1 MRRILVVGVAAT
13 AITLTLPAHAADTT
27 GAAGKDV
34 PQATCFW
41 FGPMSIKNKA
51 TNLAY
56 PDEGALYWGARFRIP
71 TGATLRLEG
80 SFPHARYMSVNA
92 YGKVLGVD
100 HAAVDALDDT
110 AIQPNP
116 GSINPYLPG
125 ADRYAANRSYTLTM
139 TDGVASDEPNVIDA
153 PATNEAAQELIY
165 RVYLP
170 DAASDRSAA
179 SLPEPVLTLSGGE
192 VVRGQ
197 ALCDAINDPQRSF
210 SFQTMPAPV
219 YTGLVNLPGADPAKN
234 PSYSP
239 LRWEKFFNQQLA
251 LSVYRIGT
259 PTAKDRRKD
268 LALGEIG
275 GYYDNRSVKYAV
287 GPINAAYGK
296 VLVLKGKLPTT
307 PATGPKVRTMGSG
320 QMRYWSICQNGSP
333 VATNGIDCVSDADL
347 KPLLRKGRKYT
358 IVVSRKVDRPKNAK
372 AKCKV
377 AWLNWGDK
385 KDSLGRRT
393 GTLLLRNLGTDPGF
407 TKSLQNVGLDD
418 VDVTSRADKSQA
430 KVMGAYQPTGE
441 YTSKKAFQKTGCK

>member
-1 MRRILVVGVAAT
+1 MRRILVGAVAAAFT
-13 AITLTLPAHAADTT
+13 MALPAHAADTT

-192 VVRGQ
+192 VVR
-197 ALCDAINDPQRSF
+197 
-210 SFQTMPAPV
+210 
-219 YTGLVNLPGADPAKN
+219 
-234 PSYSP
+234 
-239 LRWEKFFNQQLA
+239 
-251 LSVYRIGT
+251 
-259 PTAKDRRKD
+259 
-268 LALGEIG
+268 
-275 GYYDNRSVKYAV
+275 
-287 GPINAAYGK
+287 
-296 VLVLKGKLPTT
+296 
-307 PATGPKVRTMGSG
+307 
-320 QMRYWSICQNGSP
+320 
-333 VATNGIDCVSDADL
+333 
-347 KPLLRKGRKYT
+347 
-358 IVVSRKVDRPKNAK
+358 
-372 AKCKV
+372 
-377 AWLNWGDK
+377 
-385 KDSLGRRT
+385 
-393 GTLLLRNLGTDPGF
+393 
-407 TKSLQNVGLDD
+407 
-418 VDVTSRADKSQA
+418 
-430 KVMGAYQPTGE
+430 
-441 YTSKKAFQKTGCK
+441 

>member
-1 MRRILVVGVAAT
+1 
-13 AITLTLPAHAADTT
+13 
-27 GAAGKDV
+27 
-34 PQATCFW
+34 
-41 FGPMSIKNKA
+41 
-51 TNLAY
+51 
-56 PDEGALYWGARFRIP
+56 
-71 TGATLRLEG
+71 
-80 SFPHARYMSVNA
+80 MSVNA

-219 YTGLVNLPGADPAKN
+219 YAGLVNLPGADPAKN

-358 IVVSRKVDRPKNAK
+358 IVVSRKVDRPKNAT

-418 VDVTSRADKSQA
+418 VDVTSRKNKAQA